1 MQTHPRKLLVV
12 ICEAALERTLVD
24 EARRLGA
31 HGYTLAEV
39 RGSGRGGIRE
49 GAWEGDRSIELKI
62 ICEPDVAERIA
73 AHVMQAYC
81 PHYAVTLYFA
91 DVEVLRPEK
100 F

>member
-1 MQTHPRKLLVV
+1 MQTHPRKLLVI
-12 ICEAALERTLVD
+12 ICEAALEKPLLED
-24 EARRLGA
+24 ARRLGA

-39 RGSGRGGIRE
+39 RGSGRSGPRE

-62 ICEPDVAERIA
+62 IGEAAVADAIA
-73 AHVMQAYC
+73 SHVLQTYC
-81 PHYAVTLYFA
+81 PNYSVTMYFA